1 MGVGLGPPFLVSE
14 RKPRSGGEGQ
24 LAQGYRVVGADPG
37 QVGFP
42 CVSFVTSLVGLW
54 AVVQAFPIGESQHR
68 HPLPPFCVSFLR
80 RPGPVILTTID
91 MPVSLH
97 LRPLALTLNSNLSV
111 QLPAWPPLET

>member
-42 CVSFVTSLVGLW
+42 CVSLVTPLLACGL
-54 AVVQAFPIGESQHR
+54 
-68 HPLPPFCVSFLR
+68 
-80 RPGPVILTTID
+80 
-91 MPVSLH
+91 
-97 LRPLALTLNSNLSV
+97 LSK
-111 QLPAWPPLET
+111 LFPLENPSTGTLDLLSESHSSGDPVL